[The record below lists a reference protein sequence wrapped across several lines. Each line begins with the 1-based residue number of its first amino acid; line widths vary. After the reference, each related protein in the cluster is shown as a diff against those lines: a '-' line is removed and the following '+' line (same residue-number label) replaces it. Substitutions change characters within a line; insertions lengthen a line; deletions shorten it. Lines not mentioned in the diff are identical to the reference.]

1 MLALLQVVSTIWA
14 LTQAG
19 QRFSLLLVAPYE
31 DRLVKRLVKRLVS
44 NVLDV
49 MVATKE
55 SVQASH
61 AESRVNFAVC
71 D

>member
-31 DRLVKRLVKRLVS
+31 DRLVKRLVS